1 MSQRLAVSMRRLTSE
16 YGEVRDGLARHWG
29 RFIQTT
35 LPGRL
40 WAPAPSLPEE
50 GDMEKF
56 LEGFGFDGLI
66 FSGGEDWGL
75 NPERDAAETA
85 MFRWA
90 RGHNIPVLGVCRGA
104 QVLNLLMG
112 GGLSPVSGHRAV
124 RHPVSTNGR
133 RFEVNSYHNQGLT
146 PGDLAPGLTPLALA
160 DDGSIEAF
168 AISGAP
174 VVGLLWHPEREDLV
188 SDFDHQILFKLFGA

>member
-16 YGEVRDGLARHWG
+16 YGEVRDGLARDWG
-29 RFIQTT
+29 RFIRTA

-40 WAPAPSLPEE
+40 WTPAPSLAGE

-56 LEGFGFDGLI
+56 LEGFGIDGLI
-66 FSGGEDWGL
+66 FSGGEDWGS

-90 RGHNIPVLGVCRGA
+90 RSRRVPVLGVCRGA
-104 QVLNLLMG
+104 QVLNLLLG
-112 GGLSPVSGHRAV
+112 GGLSPVDGHRAV
-124 RHPVSTNGR
+124 RHPVEAEGR

-146 PGDLAPGLTPLALA
+146 PGDLAPGLTPLARAA
-160 DDGSIEAF
+160 DDTIEAF
-168 AISGAP
+168 ALGDAP
-174 VVGLLWHPEREDLV
+174 VAGLLWHPEREEAV
-188 SDFDHQILFKLFGA
+188 GNFDRQILRRLFGG